1 MHFWRALT
9 SHKDATAFVTLDEEQ
24 KLHELSF
31 GEWSRQIH
39 RVAVGLMEKGLE
51 PGTRIGF
58 VASNSTDWLTL
69 CAASWIV
76 GACVVPLIPGR
87 ERRETLRCLAR
98 SGAEWIVVTDAAA
111 LDHVRGQADQLPA
124 HLRWVVIDA
133 RNLPTSEAVMSLDDL
148 IQAGKYREHRG
159 GDKLLGKRMFGL
171 TEQDPTLVLFDPLE
185 RDDPHGAFFDG
196 PRAVR
201 MIEDLGGDL
210 RFGDDE
216 RVAIIL
222 SYGWFHAF
230 AFAWATLLAG
240 RAVVSAPS
248 LRDVLDH
255 MPTLAA
261 SRMLTGPAFLQG
273 QAKKWRSRVEQ
284 APELL
289 KQISG
294 EAPGREDAGAFSFSG
309 ALSALGEKAALRAL
323 YDPIR
328 AELGAQM
335 GSIYA
340 VGGRLPGEA
349 YDIFEKIG
357 VDVLGVHGYPECG
370 VTHLERA
377 GAAKRDSVGRP
388 IQGVACKIDGARED
402 GSGQILVRADAMFC
416 GYWDETGPRH
426 VAEGWLHTGERGAVR
441 DGFLFI
447 EDAAES
453 P

>member
-9 SHKDATAFVTLDEEQ
+9 SHKDATALVTLDAEQ
-24 KLHELSF
+24 QLHEISF

-39 RVAVGLMEKGLE
+39 RVAVGLMDKGLE
-51 PGTRIGF
+51 PGTRVGF

-69 CAASWIV
+69 CAAAWIV

-98 SGAEWIVVTDAAA
+98 SGAEWIVVTDSTA
-111 LDHVRGQADQLPA
+111 LDHVRGQADKLPT
-124 HLRWVVIDA
+124 HLRWIVIDPQE
-133 RNLPTSEAVMSLDDL
+133 LPTTDAVMSLSDV

-159 GDKLLGKRMFGL
+159 GDKLLAKRMFGL
-171 TEQDPTLVLFDPLE
+171 TERDPALVFFDPSE
-185 RDDPHGAFFDG
+185 RDDPHGALFDG
-196 PRAVR
+196 TCAVR
-201 MIEDLGGDL
+201 MFEDLGSDL
-210 RFGDDE
+210 RLDKEE

-230 AFAWATLLAG
+230 AFAWSTLLSG
-240 RAVVSAPS
+240 RSLISASS

-273 QAKKWRSRVEQ
+273 QARTWRARVEQ

-294 EAPGREDAGAFSFSG
+294 EAPEREDASAFSLSN
-309 ALSALGEKAALRAL
+309 ALSAIGEKAALKAL

-335 GSIYA
+335 SSIYA
-340 VGGRLPGEA
+340 VGGRLPSEA
-349 YDIFEKIG
+349 YDIFERLG

-370 VTHLERA
+370 VTHIERA
-377 GAAKRDSVGRP
+377 GAVRRNSVGRP
-388 IQGVACKIDGARED
+388 IQGVACKIAGARGD
-402 GSGQILVRADAMFC
+402 GSGQILVRADAMFR
-416 GYWDETGPRH
+416 GYWDEAGPRQ
-426 VAEGWLHTGERGAVR
+426 VIEGWLHTGTLGAVR
-441 DGFLFI
+441 DGFLFV
-447 EDAAES
+447 EQEEEGA
-453 P
+453 